1 MIGGVFKHL
10 RMKSAGALAAGLFA
24 AFLFLP
30 PLTRAHEGGTVWLII
45 RSSVV
50 QGGNSLEKVPFPTVE
65 QCEEAGILIESNDAF
80 AGKGRKFGTQCLDAR
95 LQNEI

>member
-1 MIGGVFKHL
+1 MVPASGDA
-10 RMKSAGALAAGLFA
+10 MKLQALAGAAMAVALFA
-24 AFLFLP
+24 PFSV
-30 PLTRAHEGGTVWLII
+30 RAHEGGTVWLII